1 MPICQGGGE
10 GVDFSSQSM
19 HKVKEAC
26 LQSAKGLCSMQKG
39 VGVGMQ
45 GDGYASK
52 PGGDNTNH
60 SHNNVMRD

>member
-1 MPICQGGGE
+1 
-10 GVDFSSQSM
+10 M